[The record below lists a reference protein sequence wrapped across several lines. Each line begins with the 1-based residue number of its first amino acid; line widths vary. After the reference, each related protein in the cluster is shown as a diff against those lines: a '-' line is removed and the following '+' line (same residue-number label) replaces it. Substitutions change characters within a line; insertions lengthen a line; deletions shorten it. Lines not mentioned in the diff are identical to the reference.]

1 MFAPPAAPA
10 AGPSAPPA
18 SMFDSVPGYEGTLAG
33 GGTLITKQSTVMSQP
48 LVWHLWLRSS
58 HLTAMPLKYH
68 NSVGVFRYYSKLH
81 GCLDS
86 SDNKYI

>member
-1 MFAPPAAPA
+1 MFAPPAASV
-10 AGPSAPPA
+10 AGPSAPAA

-33 GGTLITKQSTVMSQP
+33 GGTLITKLSQP

-58 HLTAMPLKYH
+58 HLTAVPLKYH

-81 GCLDS
+81 GC
-86 SDNKYI
+86 